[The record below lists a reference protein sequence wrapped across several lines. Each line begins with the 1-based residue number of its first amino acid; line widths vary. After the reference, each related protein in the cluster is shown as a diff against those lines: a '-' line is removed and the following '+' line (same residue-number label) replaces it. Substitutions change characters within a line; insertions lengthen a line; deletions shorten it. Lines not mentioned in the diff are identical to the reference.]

1 MEYVAQDAIL
11 ILAEVREMK
20 MTLKQ
25 QGNNWTNEQIARF
38 RLDIQH
44 LNKLG
49 LSILGQLFR
58 SGELTQKQ
66 YWAMVKG
73 A

>member
-1 MEYVAQDAIL
+1 MEYAAMDVII

-20 MTLKQ
+20 MTLCSAD
-25 QGNNWTNEQIARF
+25 NWTDEQVARF
-38 RLDIQH
+38 CADMKH

-58 SGELTQKQ
+58 DGKLTQKQ